1 MPNELNRRDLLRFSA
16 FAGAGALATPLLA
29 GRASAAAGAPP
40 AGRGGGPPRTGPP
53 TASWPR
59 SGGPVSRTGSS
70 R

>member
-29 GRASAAAGAPP
+29 GGQRRRGARP
-40 AGRGGGPPRTGPP
+40 GRPGGGPPRTGPP